1 MPNALAAAS
10 SCDGDLPSNCSRV
23 VSFKRLKQCV
33 KGVSKSEF
41 QTQQLCNSAALN
53 IIMNAVRIVTDIEVA
68 GQAVKAEGCNHLR
81 QVAGLPALMREAVK
95 NVAAGRDI
103 APSMTRVL
111 LSLSLKDSVWV
122 G

>member
-68 GQAVKAEGCNHLR
+68 G
-81 QVAGLPALMREAVK
+81 LPALMREAVK